1 MVRMKAKF
9 EYVEERMEGKELDI
23 ANRENSRSFAAKG
36 KKEMRWC
43 LEKKM
48 QPRLFFKDRRNNSM
62 FVC

>member
-1 MVRMKAKF
+1 MVRMKVKF

-23 ANRENSRSFAAKG
+23 VNRENLRSFVVKG

-48 QPRLFFKDRRNNSM
+48 
-62 FVC
+62 